1 MKLCTWRLP
10 ATDVVMVPRLLMYV
24 RISIVAFV
32 LACTP
37 REIKTGPG
45 PVIAGSPVERQLGA
59 AIDTFFAQHLA
70 FRPGFGID
78 LGLHDEYDGKVP
90 DRSPAAI
97 AAEIERLHAA
107 QARFE
112 AIDPAVLTTRANV
125 EREIVL
131 AEIRKELFDLEVR
144 RRPTRDPSYY
154 LRGFS
159 MNAYIVRNYAPATQR
174 ASAMLRACEAG
185 PAYYRQAAANLEP
198 VIPKAWLELSV
209 KSSGGTIEFLKGDAR
224 KAFAPDDLD
233 PALRVSLE
241 SCLDRLAEALGT
253 FQASLKSRLPA
264 ATDEFRLGADTLVAM
279 LRATEGLTVDIATL
293 ERVARADLDRNRAAL
308 AEAARAID
316 PTKDIATVI
325 AEVSAD
331 KPAPDRVLEEASAQL
346 DLLQAF
352 IRARKI
358 VSIPRPD
365 VVTVRASPPFMRS
378 NFAAF
383 GGAGPLEQSAL
394 PSFYYIAPPDPAWP
408 PAEQTAYLP
417 SRSDLLFI
425 SAHEVFPGH
434 FIQGMH
440 QRASGSKILQAFE
453 TYTASEGWGHYVEE
467 MMWDQGLGANDP
479 RVHIGQLKNALLR
492 NVRFLVA
499 LGYHAGTLTP
509 EAATKMFAELAYADP
524 GNARQQ
530 AMRGTV
536 DPMFL
541 GYTLGKLI
549 IMELRTDWM
558 RANPK
563 ASIGDFHD
571 LFLTF
576 GEAPLPV
583 TRRVMLG
590 AAAGPP
596 LQGR

>member
-1 MKLCTWRLP
+1 MQYRAGIAL
-10 ATDVVMVPRLLMYV
+10 
-24 RISIVAFV
+24 VACV

-45 PVIAGSPVERQLGA
+45 PVVAGSPVEKQLGA
-59 AIDTFFAQHLA
+59 DIETFFEQHLA
-70 FRPGFGID
+70 FRPAFGID

-107 QARFE
+107 QTSFE
-112 AIDPAVLTTRANV
+112 AVDPKVLTTRTNV

-131 AEIRKELFDLEVR
+131 REIRKELFDLEVR
-144 RRPTRDPSYY
+144 RRPWRDPAYY

-159 MNAYIVRNYAPATQR
+159 MNAYIVRSYAPAPQR
-174 ASAMLRACEAG
+174 AAAMLRACEGG
-185 PAYYRQAAANLEP
+185 PAYYQQAAANLEP
-198 VIPKAWLELSV
+198 VVPKAWLQVSV
-209 KSSGGTIEFLKGDAR
+209 MSSGGTIAFLKGDAR
-224 KAFAPDDLD
+224 KAFAAGEIDD
-233 PALRVSLE
+233 ALRTKLDA
-241 SCLDRLAEALGT
+241 CLDTLAAAVTTFRGALEG
-253 FQASLKSRLPA
+253 RMPA
-264 ATDEFRLGADTLVAM
+264 ATDEFRLGADNLLTM

-293 ERVARADLDRNRAAL
+293 ERVAKADLDRNLAAL

-316 PTKDIATVI
+316 PNKDIATVI

-331 KPAPDRVLEEASAQL
+331 KPAPERVLDEANAQL
-346 DLLQAF
+346 ETLQTF
-352 IRARKI
+352 LRANKI

-383 GGAGPLEQSAL
+383 GGAGPLEKTAL

-408 PAEQTAYLP
+408 AAEQTAYLP
-417 SRSDLLFI
+417 SRADLLFI

-467 MMWDQGLGANDP
+467 MMWDEGLGAGDP

-509 EAATKMFAELAYADP
+509 EAATKMFSELAYADP

-563 ASIGDFHD
+563 ATIGDFHD
-571 LFLTF
+571 RFLTF

-590 AAAGPP
+590 PAAGAP